1 MECSFKGNPAPTVNW
16 EDALMSN
23 GVQTNSTADNKST
36 ASITLDAGFEFKSY
50 TCTGTNGI
58 GEDVAQVIEIVQASV
73 PVEPDVPTI
82 KDTGHTDLTVSWTK
96 PASDIEI
103 TQYSISY
110 RDESGTEK
118 KTTSDTEGKL

>member
-1 MECSFKGNPAPTVNW
+1 MTVPWTIFVPVLKAKVFGVAKKELKLECSFKGNPAPTVNW
-16 EDALMSN
+16 
-23 GVQTNSTADNKST
+23 DNRST

-50 TCTGTNGI
+50 TCTGKNGI

-103 TQYSISY
+103 I
-110 RDESGTEK
+110 
-118 KTTSDTEGKL
+118 LNFL